1 MRLAGAFARDQ
12 TMKEASETSP
22 SRRQVL
28 RLAVM
33 ATACAMASN
42 AAEALNREI
51 NSANVPADGVST
63 FESVWQTVRDRFYDP
78 RHNGLDWLAVRERYL
93 PDVQRATSQEAVA
106 RVINTMLSELHASHT
121 RFYTLEEPEYYQLA
135 DIFVGALRRRGL
147 QRVFPD
153 GRVSYPGIGIISGS
167 EAGVRHT
174 ITAVIDGTPAQ
185 QAGLRPGDEVVAADG
200 TAFEPIGSFRGKI
213 GKTVVLGV
221 HRGGS
226 DLQISVVP
234 FDLEPTKMFLHGLE
248 SSARIIE
255 SGGRRIGY
263 VHVWCY
269 AGYTYQHA
277 LEVLLSQGALKDADA
292 LIWDLRD
299 GWGGAQPEYL
309 DLFNARAPTMQVTDR
324 SGNSEFVNV
333 KWRKPV
339 AMLINGGTRSGKEV
353 LAYGFKKYR
362 LGELIGTRTEGGG
375 PGRHCI
381 PHRKRLAATRGRRCG
396 RWRAPGGR
404 GRDADDRDPG
414 RGGLRWVRRPTAE
427 SCSRGSVRDVI
438 GRYPRDHYFDTSRS
452 LAPKHWRHHSDNEP
466 LRKTS
471 SMLTRAMKRPTKRP
485 TQKPANALSG

>member
-1 MRLAGAFARDQ
+1 
-12 TMKEASETSP
+12 MKEASDTSP

-28 RLAVM
+28 RLAAMV
-33 ATACAMASN
+33 AACAVPAKASN
-42 AAEALNREI
+42 AAAEALNRET
-51 NSANVPADGVST
+51 NSAHVPADGVST
-63 FESVWQTVRDRFYDP
+63 FESVWQTVRDHFYDP

-93 PDVQRATSQEAVA
+93 PAVERATSQASVA

-121 RFYTLEEPEYYQLA
+121 RFYTPEEPEYYQLA
-135 DIFVGALRRRGL
+135 NIFVGALRRRGL
-147 QRVFPD
+147 QRAFPD
-153 GRVSYPGIGIISGS
+153 GRISYPGIGIISGS
-167 EAGVRHT
+167 EASARNT

-185 QAGLRPGDEVVAADG
+185 QAALRPGDEVVAADG
-200 TAFEPIGSFRGKI
+200 TAFEPIGSFRGKV
-213 GKTVVLGV
+213 GKTVVLEV

-234 FDLEPTKMFLHGLE
+234 VDLEPAKMFLHGLE

-269 AGYTYQHA
+269 AGYTYQRA
-277 LEVLLSQGALKDADA
+277 LEFLLSQGALKDADA

-324 SGNSEFVNV
+324 SGNSEVVNV

-362 LGELIGTRTEGGG
+362 LGELIGTRTEGAV
-375 PGRHCI
+375 
-381 PHRKRLAATRGRRCG
+381 LAATVFLIGSGLLLLAVEDVRVDGERLEG
-396 RWRAPGGR
+396 VGVTPTIEVQADAAPAGSDDPQLSRAV
-404 GRDADDRDPG
+404 A
-414 RGGLRWVRRPTAE
+414 V
-427 SCSRGSVRDVI
+427 
-438 GRYPRDHYFDTSRS
+438 
-452 LAPKHWRHHSDNEP
+452 
-466 LRKTS
+466 
-471 SMLTRAMKRPTKRP
+471 
-485 TQKPANALSG
+485 LSGT